1 MPYGSALDT
10 AAARSAISRGNNR
23 EAARYLR
30 EGGNN
35 PVQNITGTTGN
46 LISGT
51 NTINVATGGTTLL
64 LPAATGSQEIVRAVV
79 QTAITS
85 GNVIIKTKTNAD
97 FFVGMLTYATTTF
110 AAGSTEALGGT
121 DALLTLV
128 AASGGVKG
136 TVITFTDIAPNLWLV
151 QGTLSSTT
159 AATNAGAWA

>member
-1 MPYGSALDT
+1 MPYLSSLDS
-10 AAARSAISRGNNR
+10 AAARNAIAGGDNR
-23 EAARYLR
+23 ETARYLS

-35 PVQNITGTTGN
+35 PIQNITGTTGR

-51 NTINVATGGTTLL
+51 NLINVATGGTTLT
-64 LPAATGSQEIVRAVV
+64 LPAASGSQATVRAVV

-85 GNVIIKTKTNAD
+85 GNVVIKTATNAD

-136 TVITFTDIAPNLWLV
+136 TTITFTDIAPNLWLV

-159 AATNAGAWA
+159 GATNAGAWA

>member
-10 AAARSAISRGNNR
+10 AAARNAIQHGDMR
-23 EAARYLR
+23 EASRYLR

-35 PVQNITGTTGN
+35 PVQNITGTTGT
-46 LISGT
+46 LIPGT
-51 NTINVATGGTTLL
+51 NLINVATGGTTLL
-64 LPAATGSQEIVRAVV
+64 LPAANGSQNHVRIVV

-85 GNVIIKTKTNAD
+85 GNVIIKAATNAD

-136 TVITFTDIAPNLWLV
+136 TTITFTDIAPNLWLV

-159 AATNAGAWA
+159 GATNVGAWA